1 MPTNPIKPTIK
12 DMNVNDLLTKKPFYR
27 LQNSGLFKRE
37 QYAVDK
43 MKYNEKPLMGTPMT
57 QTDFLEEYCP
67 SSHRITSELF
77 FPESYNYG
85 EVILEDGTKMETMY
99 REETFRV
106 SVPLQKVVATQ
117 HLVHLY
123 GNDTHHEL
131 SGSKVSDELNDK
143 FMRFQMGWLEKNIDI
158 ALYEAGR
165 SEEITGDKAIVF
177 YMYQG
182 KAYTKVLS
190 FLNGD
195 TLYPHY
201 DPITGRMNVF
211 ARKFSSYD
219 ENNRETIQWLEVWD
233 DVNLSRYKQAKIGI
247 RGTVNRIKDYF
258 GFSGYE
264 LVSREPHGYPECPVA
279 YKRADNNGPGWN
291 DVQYLADEIE
301 VALSYWAKACA
312 STANDAYIMKGDSV
326 DIKGDPLG
334 RVRAFTMGKD
344 DDVQLLEKKTAGDFF
359 QSYVDRLYKEFFR
372 GSFTVETPEL
382 KSGDTPASTIKLI
395 YAPNLDLAIL
405 QAKEQQEFIN
415 RVRYLF
421 CLSYG
426 TEQGRVTEYLKLND
440 QIISYLIPFVHED
453 TAGKVANL
461 VALKGAGLL
470 STETGCEQN
479 PYCTNAEA
487 DKVFKEQKQEQAAD
501 RLYQLKQQAA
511 Q

>member
-1 MPTNPIKPTIK
+1 
-12 DMNVNDLLTKKPFYR
+12 MNVTDLLTKKPFYR
-27 LQNSGLFKRE
+27 LKNSGLEEKKEVRVE
-37 QYAVDK
+37 NIRYA
-43 MKYNEKPLMGTPMT
+43 EKPLIGVPMT
-57 QTDFLEEYCP
+57 QTDFLEEYYP
-67 SSHRITSELF
+67 SGHKITSEIF
-77 FPESYNYG
+77 FPEAYNYG

-106 SVPLQKVVATQ
+106 TVPLQMVAAKQ

-131 SGSKVSDELNDK
+131 SDNKVSDELNDQ
-143 FMRFQMGWLEKNIDI
+143 FMQFQMGWLQKNIDI
-158 ALYEAGR
+158 DLYEAGK

-177 YMYQG
+177 YMYEG
-182 KAYTKVLS
+182 KCYTKVLS

-201 DPITGRMNVF
+201 DMITGRMNVF

-219 ENNRETIQWLEVWD
+219 ENNRETVSWVEVWD
-233 DVNLSRYKQAKIGI
+233 DVNLSRYRQSKIGI
-247 RGTVNRIKDYF
+247 RGAVNRVKDYF
-258 GFSGYE
+258 GFDGYE
-264 LVSREPHGYPECPVA
+264 LVYRKPHGYPECPVA
-279 YKRADNNGPGWN
+279 YMRSPENGPGWN
-291 DVQYLADEIE
+291 SVQYLADDIE

-312 STANDAYIMKGDSV
+312 STANDAYVMKGDSV
-326 DIKGDPLG
+326 DIKGDMFG
-334 RVRAFTMGKD
+334 RVRAFTMGKED
-344 DDVQLLEKKTAGDFF
+344 SVELLEKKTGGDFF
-359 QSYVDRLYKEFFR
+359 QAYVERLYKEFFR
-372 GSFTVETPEL
+372 GSFTVETPQL

-395 YAPNLDLAIL
+395 YSPNLDLAIL

-426 TEQGRVTEYLKLND
+426 AEQKAVTEYLRLNER
-440 QIISYLIPFVHED
+440 ILSYIIPFVHED

-461 VALKGAGLL
+461 VALKNAGLM

-487 DKVFKEQKQEQAAD
+487 DKVFKEQKQQQAAD
-501 RLYQLKQQAA
+501 RLYQLKNNTATS
-511 Q
+511 